1 MNFTSYTLLLYLMT
15 PFIWL
20 YFLFRGSKDSDYLK
34 HWPERLG
41 LIDHSISRGAIH
53 IHCASVGE
61 TLAAKP
67 LILAIAHNHPELG
80 LLISTTTPT
89 GRSEVN
95 KLIDSQ
101 QLSTAQAC
109 YLPIDWPGSCQRF
122 IKRTSPSLSII
133 METEL
138 WPNFLKQLNKFAVPS
153 LLANGR
159 LSQKS
164 LKKYQKHSAFS
175 RQVFAQISQI
185 AAQYQS
191 DKDNFLSLG
200 ATPDNLHLVG
210 NIKFDIQLD
219 SQLLERQKH
228 LKQQWSKDRP
238 CWIAASIHPGE
249 FDLVFDIH
257 KALLTACPSLLLIA
271 VPRHSEKFDELKKKS
286 KSYGFSSVNRSDE
299 QPPTSDNSVVI
310 GDTMGELTL
319 LLGAADMAFVGGS
332 LIERGGHNPLEPAAC
347 GLPTIMGAS
356 FYNFADIVEKM
367 KQAKALTLVNNQQQL
382 QETLQQWIFAP
393 ESIADKAKHTQRLF
407 EQNSGVTEKTL
418 ALIEQML
425 PPAKRD

>member
-20 YFLFRGSKDSDYLK
+20 YFLFRGCKDSNYLK
-34 HWPERLG
+34 HWQERLG
-41 LIDHSISRGAIH
+41 LITPPIKGGAIH

-67 LILAIAHNHPELG
+67 LILAIAKKHPKLG

-89 GRSEVN
+89 GRNEVN
-95 KLIDSQ
+95 KLINSHH
-101 QLSTAQAC
+101 LTTAQAC
-109 YLPIDWPGSCQRF
+109 YLPIDWPGSCRRF
-122 IKRTSPSLSII
+122 IKRSSPSISII

-138 WPNFLKQLNKFAVPS
+138 WPNFLKQLNKFAIPS

-164 LKKYQKHSAFS
+164 LDKYQKHAAFS
-175 RQVFAQISQI
+175 RQVFTLISKV

-200 ATPDNLHLVG
+200 VTPANLHLVG

-219 SQLLERQKH
+219 SQLLEQQKQ
-228 LKQQWSKDRP
+228 LKQRWTKERP

-249 FDLVFDIH
+249 FDPVLKIH
-257 KALLTACPSLLLIA
+257 KALLSVYPSLMLIA

-286 KSYGFSSVNRSDE
+286 KSYGFSSVNRSDN
-299 QPPTSDNSVVI
+299 QAPSSNNSVVI

-319 LLGAADMAFVGGS
+319 FFGAADMAFVGGS

-347 GLPTIMGAS
+347 GLPTIMGSS
-356 FYNFADIVEKM
+356 FYNFSDIVNKM
-367 KQAKALTLVNNQQQL
+367 KQANALTIVDDQQSML
-382 QETLQQWIFAP
+382 HTLQQWLSTP
-393 ESIADKAKHTQRLF
+393 ESIADKAKQTQRLF

-418 ALIEQML
+418 ALIQQML
-425 PPAKRD
+425 KPAKID